1 MAPQVI
7 TKCFGHPQHMI
18 NKWQQKNGAILPL
31 FTLLQIKKRIHK
43 EIPNGLSYLLPFVH
57 TPRYNGR
64 LWNERHS
71 DVLKEASW
79 SVEVDMTFAS
89 FEKHEHI
96 IKLHIFIKIS
106 WLVYQVLI
114 RLEVQTEVIFNPDNG
129 YAFVRSPE
137 IRTTVKF
144 TSDKE
149 NNWLLHNV

>member
-1 MAPQVI
+1 MASHVQP
-7 TKCFGHPQHMI
+7 KCFWHPQHII
-18 NKWQQKNGAILPL
+18 NKWQSKNGAID
-31 FTLLQIKKRIHK
+31 KKRIHK
-43 EIPNGLSYLLPFVH
+43 EIPNGLSYLLFYMYVH

-64 LWNERHS
+64 LWSERHS

-89 FEKHEHI
+89 FVKHAHM
-96 IKLHIFIKIS
+96 IKLHIFIEIS

-137 IRTTVKF
+137 IRTTGKF

-149 NNWLLHNV
+149 NNWPLHNV